1 MPRDAPESPGAWRLR
16 LTLFGRMEAWSLT
29 SERVLPRGRK
39 ARAAL
44 ALLALRAAEA
54 DAPPVPRAKLA
65 ATLWSRV
72 PEEQARASL
81 RQALLDLSH
90 ALAPCGEGLL
100 RVERD
105 RLSLAPGLVWAD
117 AAAAL
122 AATPERP
129 EALSLA
135 TRPLL
140 PELRGLD
147 PALDRVLDAEQAR
160 IAAHAAGVARAV
172 LAAAPSGQAWL
183 DAAARLFELDPA
195 SGEAAE

>member
-1 MPRDAPESPGAWRLR
+1 MPRDAPEPPGAWRLR

-29 SERVLPRGRK
+29 SERALPRGRK

-44 ALLALRAAEA
+44 ALLALRAAGAEA
-54 DAPPVPRAKLA
+54 AAIPRAELA

-81 RQALLDLSH
+81 RQAVLELTR

-100 RVERD
+100 RVSRES
-105 RLSLAPGLVWAD
+105 LSLAPGLVWAD

-122 AATPERP
+122 AATPDRP
-129 EALSLA
+129 EAAALA
-135 TRPLL
+135 AEPLL

-147 PALDRVLDAEQAR
+147 PALDRVLAGEQAR
-160 IAAHAAGVARAV
+160 ILAHATAVARAV
-172 LAAAPSGQAWL
+172 LAAAP
-183 DAAARLFELDPA
+183 P
-195 SGEAAE
+195 GE